1 MKSFLFIFFV
11 LINLPSNIAIRG
23 GGENLVNLGREFL
36 VQICKGLQ
44 DLESYESLGKCY
56 HSSLAFSE
64 FLWAISYIIKEKK
77 DFETP
82 MVLPKGIIDNGNCIE
97 INSRQCITLANFS
110 MNDNSIYVQYNK
122 IDNIISPVINL
133 CNLEKN
139 DLSSSLNILWMGNS
153 KKISD
158 LAQGAIIGRGYE
170 EIIQFDDP
178 FHDLS
183 SLICQDVKMYLFTE
197 RYRKELIDVIISLLQ
212 EDMTPLPISI
222 RNPIY
227 LRIPFKYD
235 QELDL
240 SWFHCQDL
248 QHNLRKLDGLYDQIK
263 LDMHGKTIIVNKA
276 TIGDCEPGN
285 IVEMIAIAW
294 RVED

>member
-1 MKSFLFIFFV
+1 MKSFLLIFLV
-11 LINLPSNIAIRG
+11 LINLPSNIALIG
-23 GGENLVNLGREFL
+23 GSEKLVNLGREFL

-44 DLESYESLGKCY
+44 NLESYESLGRCY

-64 FLWAISYIIKEKK
+64 FLWVISYIIKEKR

-110 MNDNSIYVQYNK
+110 MNENFISVQYNK

-133 CNLEKN
+133 CNFEKS
-139 DLSSSLNILWMGNS
+139 DLTSSINILWMGNS

-158 LAQGAIIGRGYE
+158 LTQGAIIGRGYE
-170 EIIQFDDP
+170 EIMQFDDP

-197 RYRKELIDVIISLLQ
+197 RYRKELIDLIIRLLQ
-212 EDMTPLPISI
+212 EDKTLLPTSI

-227 LRIPFKYD
+227 LRIPFKYNP
-235 QELDL
+235 ELDL
-240 SWFHCQDL
+240 SWFHCQNL
-248 QHNLRKLDGLYDQIK
+248 QHNLRKLDGQHDQIK

-276 TIGDCEPGN
+276 TIRDCELGN
-285 IVEMIAIAW
+285 IVEMMAISW